1 MEGWQS
7 SLESDAESPIREL
20 RINGSRVM
28 WKEDVSDV
36 KGVWKMCGAAR
47 KIDLNENCE
56 LTNAFFDKGVCKNW
70 RIIKISKFNENRK
83 NF

>member
-1 MEGWQS
+1 
-7 SLESDAESPIREL
+7 
-20 RINGSRVM
+20 M

-56 LTNAFFDKGVCKNW
+56 LTNAFFDKGKNW
-70 RIIKISKFNENRK
+70 RIIKIFKFNENRK
-83 NF
+83 NFWSFEKNIKVNYHSFRAFMQF

>member
-1 MEGWQS
+1 
-7 SLESDAESPIREL
+7 
-20 RINGSRVM
+20 M

-56 LTNAFFDKGVCKNW
+56 LTNAFFDKGKNW
-70 RIIKISKFNENRK
+70 RIIKIFKFNENRK